1 MFELH
6 LPWLEMAIV
15 APLIA
20 ALWAVLSR
28 DPERARQITM
38 IGSGAALVF
47 AIGAWEDFNLLR
59 AFEAHDRWDFVS
71 RILGPNVLLID
82 ELSAPLL
89 PLTALLFFLTSF
101 TTLRTKV
108 RRFPFA
114 GNLVLE
120 FLMLA
125 TLACRDPWG
134 VTLLSSLQVLPLW
147 IELRSRGQC
156 TRVFTIHMTLFVGLL
171 VSSWALISA
180 QQAKQEPASMLA
192 ITMLIAAVL
201 IRSGC
206 CPVHCWLTDLF
217 EKASLGSSI
226 LFVTPMMGAYLAV
239 RLVMPVSPA
248 WALQAIALASI
259 FTAVYSAGIAIVQ
272 LDSRRYFSY
281 LLLSNASMVL
291 VGIEVATPIGLTGSL
306 CVWLSVGLALTGLG
320 LTLRAI
326 EARVGRISLRDY
338 HGLYNHMPLLATF
351 FLLTGLA
358 SVGFPGTIG
367 FVGLELLVEGAVGI
381 YPVVGMAVVI
391 AALLN
396 SVGIVRT
403 YFRLFAGTE
412 YPSTFSL
419 GARWPERLAVLVFA
433 ILIIGGGLFPQP
445 GVSSRFHAAKELIH
459 RSGEAS
465 GKPIIESVTEPHH

>member
-6 LPWLEMAIV
+6 LPWLEMAIA
-15 APLIA
+15 APLLA
-20 ALWAVLSR
+20 SLWAVLSR
-28 DPERARQITM
+28 DPDRVRQITI
-38 IGSGAALVF
+38 IGSGLALVF
-47 AIGAWEDFNLLR
+47 ALGAWEDFSLLR

-71 RILGPNVLLID
+71 RIFGPNVVLID

-101 TTLRTKV
+101 ATLRTKV

-120 FLMLA
+120 SLTLA
-125 TLACRDPWG
+125 TLACREPWAII
-134 VTLLSSLQVLPLW
+134 VLVSLQVLPLW
-147 IELRSRGQC
+147 FDLRSRGQC
-156 TRVFTIHMTLFVGLL
+156 TRVFGIHMTLFVGLL
-171 VSSWALISA
+171 VGSWALIGV
-180 QQAKQEPASMLA
+180 QQARQEPASLVA
-192 ITMLIAAVL
+192 ISMLIAAVL

-217 EKASLGSSI
+217 EKASLGNSI

-239 RLVMPVSPA
+239 RLVMPVAPA

-259 FTAVYSAGIAIVQ
+259 FTAVYSAGMAIVQ
-272 LDSRRYFSY
+272 LDSRRYFGY
-281 LLLSNASMVL
+281 LLLSNASLVL

-326 EARVGRISLRDY
+326 ETRVGRISLRDY

-367 FVGLELLVEGAVGI
+367 FVGLEMLVEGAVAV

-396 SVGIVRT
+396 SIGIVRT
-403 YFRLFAGTE
+403 YFRLFAGAE

-419 GARWPERLAVLVFA
+419 GARWPERVAVLVLA
-433 ILIIGGGLFPQP
+433 VLIIGGGLFPQP
-445 GVSSRFHAAKELIH
+445 GVSSRFHAAKELIN
-459 RSGEAS
+459 RSSQTS
-465 GKPIIESVTEPHH
+465 GSPAVQAGH